1 MSQTAL
7 IVQDDL
13 QHITLNVAH
22 MKREKSCLEVRQSA
36 IARTL
41 RRMELQLVDCDD
53 AEEEQSLQDLVEN
66 LSNISSDLETYR
78 SNLEI
83 ELDKVDRGIKMLN
96 NLPDQVGRKAF
107 AAYVTEDTEL
117 SVKNLAQVRSYYDQV
132 ILTLKKLSDN
142 TIT

>member
-78 SNLEI
+78 
-83 ELDKVDRGIKMLN
+83 
-96 NLPDQVGRKAF
+96 
-107 AAYVTEDTEL
+107 
-117 SVKNLAQVRSYYDQV
+117 LAQVRSYYDQV